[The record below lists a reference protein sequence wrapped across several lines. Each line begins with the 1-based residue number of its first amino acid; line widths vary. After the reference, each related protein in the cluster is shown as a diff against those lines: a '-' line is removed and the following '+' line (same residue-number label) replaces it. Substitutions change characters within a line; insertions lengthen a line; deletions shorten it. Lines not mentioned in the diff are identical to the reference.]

1 MAKNAHFNS
10 VMQIYKQGEKI
21 MQNNE
26 IEANEALTQVSA
38 QDNLSEIRD
47 EKPKNTED
55 GNIITPNLNRDITTN
70 KTEQYHANWI
80 ESGGNDI
87 KEG

>member
-1 MAKNAHFNS
+1 
-10 VMQIYKQGEKI
+10 

-47 EKPKNTED
+47 EKPKTTKD
-55 GNIITPNLNRDITTN
+55 GNIITPDLNRDIKTN
-70 KTEQYHANWI
+70 KTKQYLSDWI

>member
-1 MAKNAHFNS
+1 
-10 VMQIYKQGEKI
+10 

-47 EKPKNTED
+47 EKPKTTED
-55 GNIITPNLNRDITTN
+55 GNVATHSLNRDVITS
-70 KTEQYHANWI
+70 KTEQYL
-80 ESGGNDI
+80 SD
-87 KEG
+87 